1 MAMSVITSDK
11 SELRKE
17 EVEVEVEEVKEKK
30 GGRIFLLKSVYH
42 YPDAIGYL

>member
-1 MAMSVITSDK
+1 MSVITSDK

-17 EVEVEVEEVKEKK
+17 EVEVEEVKEKK
-30 GGRIFLLKSVYH
+30 GWRIFLLKSVYH